1 MKETF
6 YILALPS
13 IHYIMKLEKE
23 ALAQDI
29 PVDLVPTPRQIS
41 SDCGMVVK
49 IPGPILEKVLQ
60 LANSQGMPEG
70 KLFRFEEPL
79 YEFLQ
84 KTGPPEETVS
94 G

>member
-1 MKETF
+1 MTETF

-13 IHYIMKLEKE
+13 IHYVMKLEKE
-23 ALAQDI
+23 ALAQGI
-29 PVDLVPTPRQIS
+29 PLDLVPTPRQIS

-49 IPGPILEKVLQ
+49 IPEPSLEKFLQ

-70 KLFRFEEPL
+70 KLYRFQKPG

-84 KTGPPEETVS
+84 KTGPPEEAGS
-94 G
+94 Q

>member
-1 MKETF
+1 MMDNF

-23 ALAQDI
+23 SVAQGI

-49 IPGPILEKVLQ
+49 IPEQSLEKMLQ
-60 LANSQGMPEG
+60 LANRQGMPAG
-70 KLFRFEEPL
+70 KLYRFQKPV
-79 YEFLQ
+79 YEFVQ
-84 KTGPPEETVS
+84 QTGPPEETVPR
-94 G
+94 